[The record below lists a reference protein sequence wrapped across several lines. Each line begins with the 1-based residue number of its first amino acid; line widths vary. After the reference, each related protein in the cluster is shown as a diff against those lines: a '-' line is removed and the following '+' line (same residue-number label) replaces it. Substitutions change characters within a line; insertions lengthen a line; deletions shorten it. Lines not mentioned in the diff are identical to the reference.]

1 MKKFLSSL
9 FILILAVVVFVA
21 VGKDWILKTAIE
33 QGVTRITGFHTEV
46 ASLKFNFPSTIHIQ
60 GLKIENPS
68 SFKEKT
74 FVDIPEIYVSVVL
87 DEVLKGKRIHLPE
100 VRLNIQEVN
109 LEKNEKGIS
118 NVELLSSIGGG
129 GAAKQNAPATGS
141 KKEQKQLSMP
151 FLLEKL
157 VLTIRTVSYDDRSG
171 LVGAVPIP
179 GKKLKIDLNVEQ
191 QVFENITDPNALVN
205 LILAKVLNS
214 ATLGRLMNIDPQAL
228 IGDSLSGVK
237 NAGTELIG
245 KSSEYAAKGIEDVT
259 SQAKNLADK
268 TEVTRKAEALLGTT
282 AGKTTEALGDA
293 AGAAKHQVSGLLGK
307 LKSAAS
313 SEEKSET
320 TTTS

>member
-9 FILILAVVVFVA
+9 FILILAVLVFVV

-33 QGVTRITGFHTEV
+33 QGVSRITGFHTEV
-46 ASLKFNFPSTIHIQ
+46 AALKFNFPSTIHIQ

-68 SFKEKT
+68 SFQEKM
-74 FVDIPEIYVSVVL
+74 FVEIPEIFVSVVL

-109 LEKNEKGIS
+109 LEKNEKGVS

-129 GAAKQNAPATGS
+129 GASKQNAPKSA
-141 KKEQKQLSMP
+141 EPKQLSMP

-157 VLTIRTVSYDDRSG
+157 VLTIRTVSYEDRSG

-179 GKKLKIDLNVEQ
+179 GKKLKIDLKVEQ
-191 QVFENITDPNALVN
+191 EVFQNITDPNALVN

-214 ATLGRLMNIDPQAL
+214 ATLGRLMDIDPKAL
-228 IGDSLSGVK
+228 LGDSLAGVQGL
-237 NAGTELIG
+237 GTEFLG
-245 KSSEYAAKGIEDVT
+245 KSSEYAAKGLEGVT
-259 SQAKNLADK
+259 TQAKALADQ

-282 AGKTTEALGDA
+282 AGKTSEVLGGA
-293 AGAAKHQVSGLLGK
+293 AGAAKNQVSGLLGK
-307 LKSAAS
+307 LKLPA
-313 SEEKSET
+313 SEETAEPAAAQ
-320 TTTS
+320 